1 MNPTLHLLRRSFP
14 EEPQLGTAVSR
25 AVLERVAAGEL
36 PATARISR
44 PGRVVAFGRQD
55 TVSPGYRD
63 AVRAARAAGFEAV
76 ERLAG
81 GRAAVYTTGAL
92 SFSRTAADRD
102 PTPRTRARF
111 EEVSEIVGGAL
122 ARLGVDARI
131 GEVPGEYCPGEFSVS
146 AGGRVKLA
154 GIGQRLISG
163 GAHAGAVIVVTG
175 SEEIR
180 SVLIPVYAA
189 LGLDWDPATAGS
201 IEDEVPGVTLDDAE
215 AALVAELEE
224 RFELREAEIEPRTL
238 ELARSLAD
246 GHLSPS

>member
-1 MNPTLHLLRRSFP
+1 VNPPLHLLRRSFP

-25 AVLERVAAGEL
+25 ALLERVAAGEL

-81 GRAAVYTTGAL
+81 GRAAVYTAGAL
-92 SFSRTAADRD
+92 SFSRAAPDRD

-111 EEVSEIVGGAL
+111 EEISDIVRGAL
-122 ARLGVDARI
+122 ARLGVDARV

-146 AGGRVKLA
+146 AGGRAKLA

-163 GAHAGAVIVVTG
+163 GAHVGAVIVVTG
-175 SEEIR
+175 SEEVR
-180 SVLIPVYAA
+180 SVLVPVYAA
-189 LGLDWDPATAGS
+189 LGLDWEPATAGS
-201 IEDEVPGVTLDDAE
+201 IEDEVPGVTLEEAE

-224 RFELREAEIEPRTL
+224 RFELREAELEPRTL
-238 ELARSLAD
+238 DLARSLAD
-246 GHLSPS
+246 GHLAPS